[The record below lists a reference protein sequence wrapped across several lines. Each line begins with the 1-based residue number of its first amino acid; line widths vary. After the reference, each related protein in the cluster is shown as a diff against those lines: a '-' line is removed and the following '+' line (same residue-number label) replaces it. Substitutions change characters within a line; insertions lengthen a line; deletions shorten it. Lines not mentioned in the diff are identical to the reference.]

1 MRKLPVILILSGIV
15 LFGCNENETEA
26 IPERNSMEESI
37 DCVPGMIRVRLS
49 KELGDNFSISKQN
62 AQVRSG
68 VTTIDTYLKEIG
80 AVRMERVFPY
90 AGKFEER
97 TRKEGLHLWYDI
109 QFDKSKPV
117 TRVSQDIKNIPGVD
131 YVEKIYNPQMPPYK
145 LVRSE
150 GPSTTRAGNM
160 PFNDPELSL
169 QWHYKNFG
177 TFSKSIA
184 GADINLFEAWKK
196 ETGKSNVIVSVVD
209 GGIDVSHNDLKDNIY
224 DNQAELKGQAGV
236 DDDNNGYIDD
246 IHGYNFVRNSG
257 NVTPDDHGTHVAG
270 TVAAR
275 NNNGIGVCGV
285 AGGDGTPG
293 SGIRLMSCQIF
304 LGKESNGSA
313 NAIKYGADNGAVI
326 SQNSWG
332 YTYPGPGY
340 LPASEKAAIDYF
352 IKYAGCDNQ
361 GKQLPDSPMK
371 GGIVIFAAGNDDQD
385 YLSYPSAYQPV
396 VSVSAM
402 APDFKKAW
410 YTNRGAWITLMAPGG
425 DQFYSKGMVYSTT
438 PGNTYGYMQGT
449 SMACPHVSGI
459 AALIV
464 SKFGKQG
471 FTSEE
476 LKKRL
481 TTAFRPYDIN
491 KLNPN
496 YKGRLGKGYIDAD
509 KTLAINLQK
518 APANVGS
525 LTKTPSFIS
534 LDLSWKAVT
543 DEDDQT
549 ASLYKLY
556 YSLTELNTNNYKSAS
571 FEEIDGFGYTSGEI
585 INYKLDGLKTN
596 STYYMA
602 IVAIDRWGLSSSPV
616 IFSAKTNENH
626 PPKLTMEGNKS
637 IRISGNETAELKIL
651 VNETDGQKW
660 SYKVTGQKVGVT
672 ISQTN
677 QAITLKFAASNAYGK
692 YSLNV
697 EVTDEL
703 MATASIKVDYEIYEN
718 HPPKLVKEFN
728 KMFAPLNKNIVLNL
742 ADYFVDED
750 NQPLT
755 YKLERA
761 GSSNAK
767 VAIEKGQLTITPVKV
782 GSTQIVVSA
791 SDPHG
796 KSIRATVDAIIVS
809 NNLVYVAYP
818 IPATTVLNV
827 RLNDEVTNASITVLT
842 TTGNQVLKRD
852 VNVSDGNR
860 LIALNVSNL
869 APATYVLNVRSNG
882 NVFKQTFIKK

>member
-1 MRKLPVILILSGIV
+1 MRKLPIILILSGMV
-15 LFGCNENETEA
+15 LFGCSENETDA
-26 IPERNSMEESI
+26 ISEKNDIAENI
-37 DCVPGMIRVRLS
+37 DCIPGIIRVRLA
-49 KELGDNFSISKQN
+49 KELGDNFSITRSN

-68 VTTIDTYLKEIG
+68 VSTIDTYLKEIG
-80 AVRMERVFPY
+80 ATSMERVFPY

-109 QFDKSKPV
+109 QFDKTKPV
-117 TRVSQDIKNIPGVD
+117 TRVSEDIKNIPGVD
-131 YVEKIYNPQMPPYK
+131 YVEIIYNPQIPPYK
-145 LVRSE
+145 IVRAE
-150 GPSTTRAGNM
+150 ETATTRAGNM
-160 PFNDPELSL
+160 PFDDPQLSL
-169 QWHYKNFG
+169 QWHYQNFG
-177 TFSKSIA
+177 TFSKSVV

-196 ETGKSNVIVSVVD
+196 ETGKPNVIVSVVD
-209 GGIDVSHNDLKDNIY
+209 GGIDVKHNDLKDNIY
-224 DNQAELKGQAGV
+224 VNQAELKGQAGV
-236 DDDNNGYIDD
+236 DDDKNGYIDD
-246 IHGYNFVRNSG
+246 INGYNFVMNSG

-275 NNNGIGVCGV
+275 NNNGVGVCGV
-285 AGGDGTPG
+285 AGGDGTPT
-293 SGIRLMSCQIF
+293 SGIRLMSCQMF
-304 LGKESNGSA
+304 SGKQSSGSA

-361 GKQLPDSPMK
+361 GNQLPNSPMK

-385 YLSYPSAYQPV
+385 YLSYPSAYEAV

-425 DQFYSKGMVYSTT
+425 DEYYPKGMVYSTT

-471 FTSEE
+471 FTNEE
-476 LKKRL
+476 LKTRL
-481 TTAFRPYDIN
+481 TTSYKSNDIN

-496 YKGRLGKGYIDAD
+496 YIGRLGRGYIDAN
-509 KTLAINLQK
+509 KALAINEQK
-518 APANVGS
+518 APANLGTV
-525 LTKTPSFIS
+525 TKTANFIS

-543 DEDDQT
+543 DADDQT
-549 ASLYKLY
+549 ASLYKVY
-556 YSLTELNTNNYKSAS
+556 YSTTELNANNYQSAT
-571 FEEIDGFGYTSGEI
+571 FKDIDGFTYAPGDV
-585 INYKLDGLKTN
+585 INFRLDELKTN
-596 STYYMA
+596 TTYYVA
-602 IVAIDRWGLSSSPV
+602 IVAKDRWGLSSSPT

-626 PPKLTMEGNKS
+626 PPQLTAEGDKN
-637 IRISGNETAELKIL
+637 IRITGNETAEMRIL
-651 VNETDGQKW
+651 VNEQDGQKW
-660 SYKVTGQKVGVT
+660 NYKVTGKTTGVM
-672 ISQTN
+672 ISKTN
-677 QAITLKFAASNAYGK
+677 QGITLKFTASNAYGK

-703 MATASIKVDYEIYEN
+703 MASTSMKVDYEYYEN
-718 HPPKLVKEFN
+718 HAPKLVKEFQ
-728 KMFAPLNKNIVLNL
+728 KQFIPLKKDVVMNL
-742 ADYFVDED
+742 ADYFTDED

-767 VAIEKGQLTITPVKV
+767 VTIANGQITISPVKA
-782 GSTQIVVSA
+782 GSTQVTVSA

-796 KSIRATVDAIIVS
+796 KSIKATIDAVIVS
-809 NNLVYVAYP
+809 NELVYVAYP
-818 IPATTVLNV
+818 IPATNVLNI
-827 RLNDEVTNASITVLT
+827 RLSDEVSKASITVLT

-852 VNVSDGNR
+852 VDVSNGNR

-869 APATYVLNVRSNG
+869 APATYVLNVASNG

>member
-1 MRKLPVILILSGIV
+1 MV
-15 LFGCNENETEA
+15 LFGCSENETDA
-26 IPERNSMEESI
+26 IPEKNSMEENI
-37 DCVPGMIRVRLS
+37 DCMPGMIRVRLT

-80 AVRMERVFPY
+80 AVSMERVFPY

-97 TRKEGLHLWYDI
+97 TRNEGLHLWYDI

-117 TRVSQDIKNIPGVD
+117 TRVSKDIKSIAGVD
-131 YVEKIYNPQMPPYK
+131 YVEVIYNPQIPPYK
-145 LVRSE
+145 ILRSE
-150 GPSTTRAGNM
+150 GSSTTTRAGNM
-160 PFNDPELSL
+160 PFDDPELSL

-196 ETGKSNVIVSVVD
+196 ETGKPNVIVSVVD
-209 GGIDVSHNDLKDNIY
+209 GGIDFNHKDLKDNLYI
-224 DNQAELKGQAGV
+224 NQAEQKGQTGI
-236 DDDNNGYIDD
+236 DDDKNGYIDD
-246 IHGYNFVRNSG
+246 VYGYNFVRNSG
-257 NVTPDDHGTHVAG
+257 IIIPGDHGTHVAG

-285 AGGDGTPG
+285 AGGDGTPN
-293 SGIRLMSCQIF
+293 SGIRLMSCEIF
-304 LGKESNGSA
+304 VENESRGSA
-313 NAIKYGADNGAVI
+313 SAIKYGADNGAVI

-361 GKQLPDSPMK
+361 GKQLPNSPMK
-371 GGIVIFAAGNDDQD
+371 GGVVIFAAGNDDQD
-385 YLSYPSAYQPV
+385 YLSYPSAYEPV

-410 YTNRGAWITLMAPGG
+410 YTNRGAWITIMAPGG
-425 DQFYSKGMVYSTT
+425 DEFYPKGMVYSTT

-471 FTSEE
+471 FTNEE
-476 LKKRL
+476 LKTRL
-481 TTAFRPYDIN
+481 TTALRPYDIN

-496 YKGRLGKGYIDAD
+496 YKGRLGRGYIDAD
-509 KTLAINLQK
+509 KALAVNLQK
-518 APANVGS
+518 APANVGTV
-525 LTKTPSFIS
+525 TKTPSFIS
-534 LDLSWKAVT
+534 IDLSWKAVA

-549 ASLYKLY
+549 ASLYKVY
-556 YSLTELNTNNYKSAS
+556 YSTTELNANNYQSAPSKDINGYAYAPGEVVS
-571 FEEIDGFGYTSGEI
+571 F
-585 INYKLDGLKTN
+585 KLDELKTN
-596 STYYMA
+596 TTYYMA
-602 IVAIDRWGLSSSPV
+602 VVAKDRWGLSSSPV
-616 IFSAKTNENH
+616 LFSAKTNENH
-626 PPKLTMEGNKS
+626 PPKLTTEGDKN
-637 IRISGNETAELKIL
+637 IRISGNETAEMRIL
-651 VNETDGQKW
+651 VDEPDGQKW
-660 SYKVTGQKVGVT
+660 SYKVTGKVTGVA

-677 QAITLKFAASNAYGK
+677 QAITLKFTASNDYGK
-692 YSLNV
+692 YSLNI

-703 MATASIKVDYEIYEN
+703 MASTSIKVDYEIYEN
-718 HPPKLVKEFN
+718 HPPKLVKEFE
-728 KMFAPLNKNIVLNL
+728 KLFVPLKKNVVLNL
-742 ADYFVDED
+742 ADYFADED

-767 VAIEKGQLTITPVKV
+767 VTIDNGQLTITPLKA
-782 GSTQIVVSA
+782 GSTQATVSA

-796 KSIRATVDAIIVS
+796 KNIRATIDAIIVS
-809 NNLVYVAYP
+809 NDLVYVAYP
-818 IPATTVLNV
+818 IPATKVLNV
-827 RLNDEVTNASITVLT
+827 RLSDEVKNASITVLT

-852 VNVSDGNR
+852 VDVSNGNR

-869 APATYVLNVRSNG
+869 APATYILNVKSNG